1 MTPVPQGTIAR
12 TLGIHQSAVSL
23 ALRDDPRIRPALRVR
38 VRNLANELSPQPVGP
53 GGAHRTQRHDRDR
66 SQRHRVAI
74 RCRADRRLDGSHP
87 GAGLLSPVGRHG
99 PGRPPVARCHA
110 RPDALPVD
118 RAPYDP
124 EKFRFGPR
132 NSTGEL
138 NHGWTPINRDVHWEA
153 YPHAGVIR
161 RRMISRQ
168 ESTVSPSKYRRC
180 QISTFR
186 RIQRRKL
193 WSALPSWCSST
204 SRRT

>member
-1 MTPVPQGTIAR
+1 MSAFAIWRTSYRPNRLAQAVRTGRSGMIGIVRSGIVSQFDAERIAALTEAIQAQGYYPLLAAMAR
-12 TLGIHQSAVSL
+12 G
-23 ALRDDPRIRPALRVR
+23 ALPSPDAMRVR
-38 VRNLANELSPQPVGP
+38 MS
-53 GGAHRTQRHDRDR
+53 
-66 SQRHRVAI
+66 
-74 RCRADRRLDGSHP
+74 
-87 GAGLLSPVGRHG
+87 
-99 PGRPPVARCHA
+99 
-110 RPDALPVD
+110 LPVD